1 VGFERI
7 PMLGAITYPIT
18 NGFECCSTG
27 ARSKGIGIQ
36 RTGEGA
42 RVNLKVLKKLHTK
55 SKA

>member
-1 VGFERI
+1 
-7 PMLGAITYPIT
+7 MLGAITYPIT

-42 RVNLKVLKKLHTK
+42 RVNLKVLKKLHTI